1 MKKVA
6 IIGAGISGLFIAN
19 LFKRNKKY
27 QVNIFE
33 RNSLI
38 NSKEGYGIQLSVN
51 SIKLLNKIQFDKLEN
66 SEKFNPDKINFYSVK
81 NSNKI
86 CELNISDF
94 NTENCKYTTLKRS
107 SLINFLKKD
116 LEKEIK
122 FDHTISKIE
131 QQDQIV
137 KISFENNEIYEFDY
151 LIISDG
157 VFSKSKNLLSKNQ
170 IEPKFNDTLAIR
182 GIIPSSS
189 NIADKKNISLFLGP
203 NFHYVIYPV
212 SPNGD
217 LNFIAVMKFKLSRN
231 EQKDFSL
238 FKDDNYIRKILEKV
252 PHLNK
257 KFFESI
263 NDLKIYP
270 VFVSHDFFE
279 VNNNNIHLIG
289 DAFFAF
295 SPSFAQG
302 ASQSIEGAYELFENI
317 ENNTESNFFR
327 KRVDKIKMVNNRSK
341 FNQFAFHLSNPLT
354 TLLRNIFLKRLVR
367 NKKFLESYLGK
378 IYKIIYKFYRYNF
391 LKTFYF

>member
-27 QVNIFE
+27 QVDIFE

-38 NSKEGYGIQLSVN
+38 NLKEGYGIQLSVN

-107 SLINFLKKD
+107 SLIDFLKKD
-116 LEKEIK
+116 IEKEIK
-122 FDHTISKIE
+122 FNHTISTIE

-137 KISFENNEIYEFDY
+137 KIAFENNEAYEFDY

-170 IEPKFNDTLAIR
+170 IQPKFDDTLAIR

-189 NIADKKNISLFLGP
+189 NIADKKNISLFLGS

-212 SPNGD
+212 SPDGD
-217 LNFIAVMKFKLSRN
+217 LNFIAVMKYKLSED

-238 FKDDNYIRKILEKV
+238 FKDDNFIKKILEKV
-252 PHLNK
+252 PQLSME
-257 KFFESI
+257 FFDNI

-279 VNNNNIHLIG
+279 FNNNNIHLVG

-317 ENNTESNFFR
+317 ENNTKSNFFR
-327 KRVDKIKMVNNRSK
+327 NRVDKIKMVNNRSK

-354 TLLRNIFLKRLVR
+354 TLLRNIFLKRLVK
-367 NKKFLESYLGK
+367 NKNFLEGYLGK
-378 IYKIIYKFYRYNF
+378 IYKN
-391 LKTFYF
+391 

>member
-6 IIGAGISGLFIAN
+6 VIGAGISGLFIAN
-19 LFKRNKKY
+19 LFKRNEKY
-27 QVNIFE
+27 QVTIFE

-38 NSKEGYGIQLSVN
+38 DLKEGYGIQLSVN

-66 SEKFNPDKINFYSVK
+66 NEKFNPDQINFYSVK

-107 SLINFLKKD
+107 SLIDFLKKD

-122 FDHTISKIE
+122 FNHTISKIE

-137 KISFENNEIYEFDY
+137 KIAFENNKAYEFDY

-157 VFSKSKNLLSKNQ
+157 VFSKSKNLLSKNKIQ
-170 IEPKFNDTLAIR
+170 PKYDDTLAIR

-189 NIADKKNISLFLGP
+189 NIADKKNISLFLGS

-212 SPNGD
+212 SPDGD
-217 LNFIAVMKFKLSRN
+217 LNFIAVMKYKLSED

-238 FKDDNYIRKILEKV
+238 FKDDNFIKKILEKV
-252 PHLNK
+252 PQLSME
-257 KFFESI
+257 FFDNI

-279 VNNNNIHLIG
+279 FNNNNIHLVG

-327 KRVDKIKMVNNRSK
+327 NRVDKIKMVNNRSK

-354 TLLRNIFLKRLVR
+354 TLLRNIFLKRLVK
-367 NKKFLESYLGK
+367 NKKFLEGYLGK
-378 IYKIIYKFYRYNF
+378 IYKN
-391 LKTFYF
+391 

>member
-1 MKKVA
+1 MKKVG

-19 LFKRNKKY
+19 LFKRNEKY
-27 QVNIFE
+27 QVTIFE

-38 NSKEGYGIQLSVN
+38 DLKEGYGIQLSVN

-66 SEKFNPDKINFYSVK
+66 NKKFNPDKINFYSVK

-107 SLINFLKKD
+107 SLIDFLKKD
-116 LEKEIK
+116 IEKEIK
-122 FDHTISKIE
+122 FNHTISTIE

-137 KISFENNEIYEFDY
+137 KIAFENNEAYEFDY

-157 VFSKSKNLLSKNQ
+157 VFSKSKNLLSKNKIQ
-170 IEPKFNDTLAIR
+170 PKYDDTLAIR

-189 NIADKKNISLFLGP
+189 NIADKKNISLFLGS

-212 SPNGD
+212 SPDGD
-217 LNFIAVMKFKLSRN
+217 LNFIAVMKYKLSED

-238 FKDDNYIRKILEKV
+238 FKDDNFIKKILEKV
-252 PHLNK
+252 PQLSME
-257 KFFESI
+257 FFDNI

-279 VNNNNIHLIG
+279 FNNNNIHLVG

-317 ENNTESNFFR
+317 ENNTKSNFFR
-327 KRVDKIKMVNNRSK
+327 NRVDKIKMVNNRSK

-354 TLLRNIFLKRLVR
+354 TFLRNIFLKRLVK
-367 NKKFLESYLGK
+367 NKKFLEGYLGK
-378 IYKIIYKFYRYNF
+378 IYKN
-391 LKTFYF
+391 

>member
-6 IIGAGISGLFIAN
+6 VIGAGISGLFIAN
-19 LFKRNKKY
+19 LFKRNEKY
-27 QVNIFE
+27 QVTIFE

-38 NSKEGYGIQLSVN
+38 DLKEGYGIQLSVN
-51 SIKLLNKIQFDKLEN
+51 SIKLLNKIQFDKFEN
-66 SEKFNPDKINFYSVK
+66 NEKFNPDKINFYLVK
-81 NSNKI
+81 NSSKI

-107 SLINFLKKD
+107 SLIDFLKKD

-122 FDHTISKIE
+122 FNHTISTIE

-137 KISFENNEIYEFDY
+137 KIAFENNEAYEFDY

-170 IEPKFNDTLAIR
+170 IQPKYDDTLAIR

-189 NIADKKNISLFLGP
+189 NIADKKNISLFLGS

-212 SPNGD
+212 SPDGD
-217 LNFIAVMKFKLSRN
+217 LNFIAVMKYKLSED

-238 FKDDNYIRKILEKV
+238 FKDDNFIKKILEKV
-252 PHLNK
+252 PQLSK
-257 KFFESI
+257 EFFDSI

-270 VFVSHDFFE
+270 IFVSHDFFE
-279 VNNNNIHLIG
+279 FNNNNIHLVG

-317 ENNTESNFFR
+317 ENNTKSNFFR
-327 KRVDKIKMVNNRSK
+327 NRVDKIKMVNNRSK

-354 TLLRNIFLKRLVR
+354 TFLRNIFLKRLVK
-367 NKKFLESYLGK
+367 NKKFLEGYLGK
-378 IYKIIYKFYRYNF
+378 IYKN
-391 LKTFYF
+391 

>member
-81 NSNKI
+81 NFNKI
-86 CELNISDF
+86 CGLNISDF

-170 IEPKFNDTLAIR
+170 IKPKFNDTLAIR

-189 NIADKKNISLFLGP
+189 NMADKKNISLFLGP

-217 LNFIAVMKFKLSRN
+217 LNFIAVMKFKLSRD

-238 FKDDNYIRKILEKV
+238 FKDDNFIRKILEKV
-252 PHLNK
+252 PQLNK
-257 KFFESI
+257 EFFDSI

-279 VNNNNIHLIG
+279 VNNDNIHLIG

-317 ENNTESNFFR
+317 ENNTENNFF
-327 KRVDKIKMVNNRSK
+327 KNRVNKTKMINNRSK

-354 TLLRNIFLKRLVR
+354 TLLRNIFLKRLVK
-367 NKKFLESYLGK
+367 NKKFLEGYLGK
-378 IYKIIYKFYRYNF
+378 IYKN
-391 LKTFYF
+391 

>member
-6 IIGAGISGLFIAN
+6 VIGAGISGLFIAN
-19 LFKRNKKY
+19 LFKRNEKY
-27 QVNIFE
+27 QVTIFE
-33 RNSLI
+33 RNSSIDL
-38 NSKEGYGIQLSVN
+38 KEGYGIQLSVN
-51 SIKLLNKIQFDKLEN
+51 SIKLLNKIQFNTLEN
-66 SEKFNPDKINFYSVK
+66 NEKFNPDKINFYSVK

-107 SLINFLKKD
+107 SLIDFLKKD

-122 FDHTISKIE
+122 FNHTISKIE

-137 KISFENNEIYEFDY
+137 KITFENNKTYEFDY
-151 LIISDG
+151 LIVSDG

-170 IEPKFNDTLAIR
+170 IEPKFDDTLAIR

-189 NIADKKNISLFLGP
+189 NKADKKNISLFLGS

-212 SPNGD
+212 SPDGD
-217 LNFIAVMKFKLSRN
+217 LNFIAVMKYKLSED

-238 FKDDNYIRKILEKV
+238 FKDDNFIKKILEKV
-252 PHLNK
+252 PQLSME
-257 KFFESI
+257 FFDNI

-279 VNNNNIHLIG
+279 FNNNNIHLVG

-317 ENNTESNFFR
+317 ENSTESNFFR
-327 KRVDKIKMVNNRSK
+327 NRVDKIKMVNNRSK

-354 TLLRNIFLKRLVR
+354 TLLRNIFLKRLIK
-367 NKKFLESYLGK
+367 NKKFLEGYLGK
-378 IYKIIYKFYRYNF
+378 IYKN
-391 LKTFYF
+391 

>member
-6 IIGAGISGLFIAN
+6 VIGAGISGLFIAN
-19 LFKRNKKY
+19 LFKRNEKY
-27 QVNIFE
+27 QVTIFE

-38 NSKEGYGIQLSVN
+38 DLKEGYGIQLSVN
-51 SIKLLNKIQFDKLEN
+51 SVKLLNKIQFDTLEN
-66 SEKFNPDKINFYSVK
+66 NEKFNPKKINFYSIK

-107 SLINFLKKD
+107 SLIDFLKKD
-116 LEKEIK
+116 LEREIK
-122 FDHTISKIE
+122 FNHTISKIE

-137 KISFENNEIYEFDY
+137 RITFENNEVYEFDY
-151 LIISDG
+151 LIVSDG

-170 IEPKFNDTLAIR
+170 IKPKFDDTLAIR
-182 GIIPSSS
+182 GIISRSS
-189 NIADKKNISLFLGP
+189 NIDDKKNISLFLGP

-212 SPNGD
+212 SPDGD
-217 LNFIAVMKFKLSRN
+217 LNFIAVMKYKLSED

-238 FKDDNYIRKILEKV
+238 FKDDNFIKKILEKV
-252 PHLNK
+252 PQLSK
-257 KFFESI
+257 EFFDSI

-279 VNNNNIHLIG
+279 FNNNNIHLIG

-317 ENNTESNFFR
+317 ENNTKSNFFR
-327 KRVDKIKMVNNRSK
+327 NRVDKIKMVNNRSK

-354 TLLRNIFLKRLVR
+354 TFLRNIFLKRLVK
-367 NKKFLESYLGK
+367 NKKFLEGYLGK
-378 IYKIIYKFYRYNF
+378 VYKTNY
-391 LKTFYF
+391 

>member
-6 IIGAGISGLFIAN
+6 VIGAGISGLFIAN
-19 LFKRNKKY
+19 LFKRNEKY
-27 QVNIFE
+27 QVTIFE

-38 NSKEGYGIQLSVN
+38 DLKEGYGIQLSVN

-66 SEKFNPDKINFYSVK
+66 NKKFNPDKINFYSVK

-107 SLINFLKKD
+107 SLIDFLKKD
-116 LEKEIK
+116 IEKEIK
-122 FDHTISKIE
+122 FNHTISTIE

-137 KISFENNEIYEFDY
+137 KIAFENNEAYEFDY

-157 VFSKSKNLLSKNQ
+157 VFSKSKNLLSKNKIQ
-170 IEPKFNDTLAIR
+170 PKYDDTLAIR

-189 NIADKKNISLFLGP
+189 NIADKKNVSLFLGS

-212 SPNGD
+212 SPDGD
-217 LNFIAVMKFKLSRN
+217 LNFIAVMKYKLSED

-238 FKDDNYIRKILEKV
+238 FKDDNFIKKILEKV
-252 PHLNK
+252 PQLSME
-257 KFFESI
+257 FFDNI

-279 VNNNNIHLIG
+279 FNNNNIHLVG

-317 ENNTESNFFR
+317 ENNTKSNFFR
-327 KRVDKIKMVNNRSK
+327 NRVDKIKMVNNRSK

-354 TLLRNIFLKRLVR
+354 TFLRNIFLKRLVK
-367 NKKFLESYLGK
+367 NKKFLEGYLGK
-378 IYKIIYKFYRYNF
+378 IYKN
-391 LKTFYF
+391 

>member
-6 IIGAGISGLFIAN
+6 VIGAGISGLFIAN

-27 QVNIFE
+27 KVTIFE

-38 NSKEGYGIQLSVN
+38 NLKEGYGIQLSIN

-66 SEKFNPDKINFYSVK
+66 DEKFNPDKINFYSVK

-86 CELNISDF
+86 CELNISNF
-94 NTENCKYTTLKRS
+94 NTEKCKYTTLKRS
-107 SLINFLKKD
+107 SLINFLKQD

-122 FDHTISKIE
+122 FEHTISKIE

-137 KISFENNEIYEFDY
+137 KITFENNEIHEFDY

-157 VFSKSKNLLSKNQ
+157 VFSKSKSLLSKNQ

-182 GIIPSSS
+182 GIIPRSL
-189 NIADKKNISLFLGP
+189 NMADKKNISLFLGS

-217 LNFIAVMKFKLSRN
+217 LNFIALMKFKLSED
-231 EQKDFSL
+231 EQKDSSL
-238 FKDDNYIRKILEKV
+238 FNDNIFIKKILEKV
-252 PHLNK
+252 PHINK
-257 KFFESI
+257 KFFDDIE
-263 NDLKIYP
+263 DLKIYP
-270 VFVSHDFFE
+270 VFISHDFFK
-279 VNNNNIHLIG
+279 VKNNNIHLIG

-295 SPSFAQG
+295 PPSFAQG
-302 ASQSIEGAYELFENI
+302 ASQSIESAYELFENI

-327 KRVDKIKMVNNRSK
+327 NRVDKTKMVNNRSK

-354 TLLRNIFLKRLVR
+354 TLLRNIFLKRLVK

-378 IYKIIYKFYRYNF
+378 IYKN
-391 LKTFYF
+391 

>member
-6 IIGAGISGLFIAN
+6 VIGAGISGLFIAN
-19 LFKRNKKY
+19 LFKKNKKY
-27 QVNIFE
+27 QVTIFE
-33 RNSLI
+33 RNSFI
-38 NSKEGYGIQLSVN
+38 NLKDGYGIQLSVN

-66 SEKFNPDKINFYSVK
+66 IEKFNPDKINFYSVK

-116 LEKEIK
+116 LEKEVK

-131 QQDQIV
+131 KQDQIV
-137 KISFENNEIYEFDY
+137 KITFENNEIYEFDY

-189 NIADKKNISLFLGP
+189 NIADKKNISLFLGS

-212 SPNGD
+212 SSDGD
-217 LNFIAVMKFKLSRN
+217 LNFIAVMKFKLSED
-231 EQKDFSL
+231 EQKDYSL
-238 FKDDNYIRKILEKV
+238 FNDDIFINKILDKV
-252 PHLNK
+252 PHINRE
-257 KFFESI
+257 FFNNI
-263 NDLKIYP
+263 RDLRIYP
-270 VFVSHDFFE
+270 LFISHDFFK
-279 VNNNNIHLIG
+279 VKNNNIHLIG

-295 SPSFAQG
+295 PPSFAQG

-327 KRVDKIKMVNNRSK
+327 NRVKKTKMVNNRSK

-354 TLLRNIFLKRLVR
+354 TSLRNIFLKRLVK
-367 NKKFLESYLGK
+367 NKKFLERYLGK
-378 IYKIIYKFYRYNF
+378 IYKTNY
-391 LKTFYF
+391 

>member
-6 IIGAGISGLFIAN
+6 VIGAGISGLFIAN
-19 LFKRNKKY
+19 LFKRNEKY
-27 QVNIFE
+27 QVTIFE

-38 NSKEGYGIQLSVN
+38 DLKEGYGIQLSVN

-66 SEKFNPDKINFYSVK
+66 NKKFNPDKINFYSVK

-137 KISFENNEIYEFDY
+137 KISLENNEIYEFDY

-182 GIIPSSS
+182 GIIPSSL
-189 NIADKKNISLFLGP
+189 NMADKKNISLFLGS

-212 SPNGD
+212 SPDGD
-217 LNFIAVMKFKLSRN
+217 LNFIAVMKYKLSEH

-238 FKDDNYIRKILEKV
+238 FKDDNFIKKILEKV
-252 PHLNK
+252 PQLSK
-257 KFFESI
+257 EFFDNI

-279 VNNNNIHLIG
+279 FNNNNIHLVG

-317 ENNTESNFFR
+317 ENNTKSNFFR
-327 KRVDKIKMVNNRSK
+327 NRVDKIKMVNNRSK

-354 TLLRNIFLKRLVR
+354 TLLRNIFLKRLVK
-367 NKKFLESYLGK
+367 NKKFLESYLCK
-378 IYKIIYKFYRYNF
+378 IYKN
-391 LKTFYF
+391 

>member
-6 IIGAGISGLFIAN
+6 VIGAGISGLFIAN
-19 LFKRNKKY
+19 LFKRNEKY
-27 QVNIFE
+27 QVTIFE

-38 NSKEGYGIQLSVN
+38 DLKEGYGIQLSVN

-66 SEKFNPDKINFYSVK
+66 NKKFNPDKINFYSVK

-107 SLINFLKKD
+107 SLIDFLKKD
-116 LEKEIK
+116 IEKEIK
-122 FDHTISKIE
+122 FNHTISTIE

-137 KISFENNEIYEFDY
+137 KIAFENNEAYEFDY

-157 VFSKSKNLLSKNQ
+157 VFSKSKNLLSKNKIQ
-170 IEPKFNDTLAIR
+170 PKYDDTLAIR

-189 NIADKKNISLFLGP
+189 NIADKKNISLFLGS

-217 LNFIAVMKFKLSRN
+217 LNFIGLMKFKLSED
-231 EQKDFSL
+231 EQKDYSL
-238 FKDDNYIRKILEKV
+238 FNDDIFIKNILEKV

-279 VNNNNIHLIG
+279 VNNNIHLIG

-295 SPSFAQG
+295 PPSFAQG

-317 ENNTESNFFR
+317 ENNTKSNFFR
-327 KRVDKIKMVNNRSK
+327 NRVDKIKMVNNRSK
-341 FNQFAFHLSNPLT
+341 FNQFAFHLSNPINIFV
-354 TLLRNIFLKRLVR
+354 RNIFLKRLVK

-378 IYKIIYKFYRYNF
+378 IYKN
-391 LKTFYF
+391 